1 MTDPDPRPTVDRPDD
16 DPYLW
21 LEEIDGADALAWIDA
36 QNRRT
41 AEHFAGEAV
50 DRDRDRLRDA
60 LDRPDRIPHVRRR
73 GGLLYN
79 FWQDAAHPRGLWRRT
94 TLASYRSDATEWDTL
109 LDLDALASAEG
120 EDWVWKGAA
129 TLPPAHARAILSLS
143 RGGGDAVVLREFDLG
158 ARRFVADGFALPE
171 AKGGAAWLD
180 EDTLLLTSAH
190 GGADRATRA
199 GYARTVRVWRRG
211 TAPDAAAT
219 VFETDAGNMAAYGAV
234 DRTAPGPERIAY
246 VAMLGFYDRET
257 HLGDRHGPQVRLD
270 VPTDLRIDWQGDWMT
285 AQPRTDWTTGGRTV
299 APDTLLGFSLSRFLA
314 GDRHGTVLF
323 EPAARIALEDSAFV
337 AGRLVLSILDELAPV
352 FRVWTPGEAGW
363 TETTLAGLPE
373 AGVVSVA
380 ALDVEERESDGTL
393 LVSAQDPVTPPTLLL
408 SEGGVGAPAVLR
420 RAPATFDAAG
430 LAVTRFEAVAV
441 DGERIPYVV
450 TGPAG
455 APTGDA
461 PVHLTGYGGFQIS
474 LLPVYGTRIGTLWLE
489 RGGTSVVAN
498 IRGGGEFG
506 TRWHEAG
513 RGAAKHLAHED
524 FAAVAAD
531 LVRRGITHAGRI
543 AAEGGSNGGLLI
555 ANMLTR
561 FGDRFGGLFCT
572 IPLTDMRRYA
582 RLLAGASW
590 IAEYGDPDRAEDW
603 AHLARISAY
612 HVAAPGQLMPPIL
625 IATTRRDDRVHP
637 GHARKFAAKL
647 QRIGAPA
654 FFHEPEAGGHGFGN
668 DSTQVAAFAA
678 LGAAFLR
685 QAIGWRPGERTDRQ
699 GGNGNEVPA

>member
-1 MTDPDPRPTVDRPDD
+1 MTELDLRPTADRPDD

-21 LEEIDGADALAWIDA
+21 LEEIDGSDAVAWVVE

-41 AEHFAGEAV
+41 VGRFAGEAV
-50 DRDRDRLRDA
+50 DRDRDRLRAA
-60 LDRPDRIPHVRRR
+60 LDRPDKIPHVRRR

-79 FWQDAAHPRGLWRRT
+79 FWQDGTHQRGLWRRT
-94 TLASYRSDATEWDTL
+94 TLASYRSDATDWEIL

-129 TLPPAHARAILSLS
+129 TLPPAHGRAILSLS
-143 RGGGDAVVLREFDLG
+143 RGGGDAVVLREFDLE
-158 ARRFVADGFALPE
+158 AKRFVADGFALPQ

-180 EDTLLLTSAH
+180 GDTLLLTSAH
-190 GGADRATRA
+190 GGPDRVTRA

-211 TAPDAAAT
+211 TAPEAAAT
-219 VFETDAGNMAAYGAV
+219 VFETDAGNMAAYGIV
-234 DRTAPGPERIAY
+234 DRTARDERIAY

-257 HLGDRHGPQVRLD
+257 HLGDRAGPRTRLD
-270 VPTDLRIDWQGDWMT
+270 VPTDLRIDWHGDWMT
-285 AQPRTDWTTGGRTV
+285 AQPRTTWAIDGREV
-299 APDTLLGFSLSRFLA
+299 ASDTLLGFSLPAFLA

-323 EPAARIALEDSAFV
+323 EPGERIALEDSAFV
-337 AGRLVLSILDELAPV
+337 AGRLVLSILDELRPV
-352 FRVWTPGEAGW
+352 FRVWTPGDAGW

-393 LVSAQDPVTPPTLLL
+393 LVSAQDPVTPPTLLM
-408 SEGGVGAPAVLR
+408 SEAGIGAPVVLR
-420 RAPATFDAAG
+420 RAPATFDATG
-430 LAVTRFEAVAV
+430 LVVTRNEAVSV

-455 APTGDA
+455 EPTGDA

-513 RGAAKHLAHED
+513 RGERKHLAHED
-524 FAAVAAD
+524 FAAVATD
-531 LVRRGITHAGRI
+531 LVRRGITRPARI

-582 RLLAGASW
+582 KLLAGASW

-612 HVAAPGQLMPPIL
+612 HVAAPGQPMPPIL

-637 GHARKFAAKL
+637 GHARKLAAKL
-647 QRIGAPA
+647 QRIGAEA

-668 DSTQVAAFAA
+668 DSTQVAAFAS

-685 QAIGWRPGERTDRQ
+685 QAIGWAPAGRADRMS
-699 GGNGNEVPA
+699 GNAEGTSA